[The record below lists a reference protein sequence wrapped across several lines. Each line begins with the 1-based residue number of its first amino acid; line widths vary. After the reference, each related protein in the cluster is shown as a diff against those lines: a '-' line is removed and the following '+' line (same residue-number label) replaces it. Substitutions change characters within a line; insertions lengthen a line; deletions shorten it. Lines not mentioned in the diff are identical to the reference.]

1 MHGVYMAILLD
12 EERQEEINDNEEL
25 ATFDEQ
31 QEPEKDIQA
40 EDEEVTQQE
49 DDGLPDKYKGKTPS
63 EIAKM
68 HQEAEKLLGRQS
80 SEVGELRKIVDDFV
94 KAQLDAKTAPA
105 QSSEKEEEIDW
116 YLDPEKAVEKA
127 ISNHP
132 KLKEAEAITAQ
143 MRKSK
148 ALNDLKSKH
157 PDYVEILQDS
167 NFMEWVQGSKI
178 RTQLLSQADKG
189 YDVDAADELLSNW
202 KERKQVAKTAVAKDK
217 VERKKQVRSASTGS
231 VSGSGEAPSR
241 KIYRRADIIKLM
253 QTDPDRYMQLSDEI
267 SKAYSEG
274 RVR

>member
-1 MHGVYMAILLD
+1 MAILLD
-12 EERQEEINDNEEL
+12 EERQEEINEGEEL
-25 ATFDEQ
+25 STFDEQ
-31 QEPEKDIQA
+31 QEPEEETQA
-40 EDEEVTQQE
+40 EEEEVEEQPE

-94 KAQLDAKTAPA
+94 KAQLDAKTAPE

-132 KLKEAEAITAQ
+132 KLKEAEAVTAQ
-143 MRKSK
+143 MRKTK
-148 ALNDLKSKH
+148 ALNDLKAKH
-157 PDYVEILQDS
+157 PDYTEVLQDS
-167 NFMEWVQGSKI
+167 NFMDWVKGSKI
-178 RTQLLSQADKG
+178 RTQLLTQADKG
-189 YDVDAADELLSNW
+189 YDVDAADELLTTW
-202 KERKQVAKTAVAKDK
+202 KERRQVAKTAVAKEK